1 MNPKEFKFL
10 VLNPKTD
17 WQKCK
22 LDNLH
27 FSDEGI
33 KLKSGYQFVFESQ
46 IFGDQPFSQLEAV
59 DLAVDDFGQLYLL
72 NTKERRIWLFDS
84 EQKYL
89 EPLTYLDALFGKP
102 TNIAFS
108 NSTIYVADEFQVSEY
123 IQSRIY
129 AFSRF
134 NWQIRWV
141 VTLPQD
147 VKVIDLAAN
156 TTDGTLYV
164 LWDDR
169 EQVVA
174 KYAPSGQRIEK
185 IKFTNDDIVNP
196 TAIALGVNGYIYVL
210 DSQKSH
216 EKVVRFDVN
225 GTRVEHSLIN
235 FTRLR
240 EQLLVPKEIEPSGLA
255 VDSQGNV
262 YIGDKRSRSDSIGV
276 SLSQGE
282 EEDRFIFRCPPSG
295 GTVEAILGYRG
306 AVNKMIC
313 VRDRLF
319 IFNSD
324 KQTVNVLRREQQFLR
339 QKYQELPTGSF
350 KTVFDSTI
358 PDQQKYQ
365 ELPTGS
371 FKTVFDSTI
380 PDQQWHKFIL
390 EGEIPQNTQIK
401 VYYSI
406 TDSKWQRAEPYFEPL
421 INPSDALIL
430 GNKEIPS
437 PKGRYLH
444 LKVEFIGTE
453 HQTPI
458 LKSLRV
464 VFPRLSYLRYLPA
477 VYQED
482 EKSRDFLERFLS
494 LFETFLGKLEGE
506 IDHIVRYF
514 DADVVDEDFLP
525 WLSTWLAIATDE
537 NFTQEQLR
545 NLIRKAPQLY
555 KQRGTREGIA
565 ATVELFTGDRP
576 LIIEYFQL
584 EESDTN
590 EQVNE
595 ILKKEYFS
603 DNEVFRFWILLSPF
617 QVNSEIE
624 LQTIQRL
631 IEADTPAYTEA
642 CIKLLQPWISLD
654 KESYLGFNSCIFE
667 PSLQLD
673 MGAAISQENILTDIE
688 EFGQLERRSRIGLDT
703 KLN

>member
-10 VLNPKTD
+10 VLNTKTD

-22 LDNLH
+22 PDNLH

-33 KLKSGYQFVFESQ
+33 QLKFGTQFVFESQ
-46 IFGDQPFSQLEAV
+46 IFGEQAFSQFEAI
-59 DLAVDDFGQLYLL
+59 DLAVDDFDQLYLL
-72 NTKERRIWLFDS
+72 NPKEQRIWLFDS

-89 EPLTYLDALFGKP
+89 EPLAYLDALFGTP

-108 NSTIYVADEFQVSEY
+108 NSTIYVADEFPVSDY

-164 LWDDR
+164 LWDND

-174 KYAPSGQRIEK
+174 KYASSGQRIEK
-185 IKFTNDDIVNP
+185 TKFTIDDIRNP

-210 DSQKSH
+210 DSLKSH

-225 GTRVEHSLIN
+225 GTRVEDSLIN
-235 FTRLR
+235 FPTLR
-240 EQLLVPKEIEPSGLA
+240 EQLLVSKEIEPSGLA

-262 YIGDKRSRSDSIGV
+262 YIGDKRSRGHSIGV

-324 KQTVNVLRREQQFLR
+324 KQTVNVLRREQQFLHSN
-339 QKYQELPTGSF
+339 Q
-350 KTVFDSTI
+350 
-358 PDQQKYQ
+358 Q

-406 TDSKWQRAEPYFEPL
+406 RDSKWQPAEPYFEPL
-421 INPSDALIL
+421 INLSDALIL
-430 GNKEIPS
+430 GNKEIPT

-464 VFPRLSYLRYLPA
+464 VFSRLSYLRYLPA

-482 EKSRDFLERFLS
+482 EESRDFLERFLS
-494 LFETFLGKLEGE
+494 LFETFLGNLEGE

-514 DADVVDEDFLP
+514 DADVVGEDFLP
-525 WLSTWLAIATDE
+525 WLSTWLAIATDD
-537 NFTQEQLR
+537 NWTQEQLR

-584 EESDTN
+584 EESN
-590 EQVNE
+590 NNNQVNE
-595 ILKKEYFS
+595 ILKKAYFN
-603 DNEVFRFWILLSPF
+603 DNDPFRFWVLLSPF

-673 MGAAISQENILTDIE
+673 MGAAISHENPLTDIE
-688 EFGQLERRSRIGLDT
+688 EFGQIERRSRIGLDT

>member
-10 VLNPKTD
+10 VLNTKTD

-22 LDNLH
+22 PDNLH

-33 KLKSGYQFVFESQ
+33 QLKFGTQFVFESQ
-46 IFGDQPFSQLEAV
+46 ISGEQAFSQFEAV
-59 DLAVDDFGQLYLL
+59 DLAVDDFDQLYLL
-72 NTKERRIWLFDS
+72 NPKERRIWLFDS

-89 EPLTYLDALFGKP
+89 EPVAYLDALFGTP

-108 NSTIYVADEFQVSEY
+108 NSTIYVADEFRVSEY

-134 NWQIRWV
+134 DWQIRWV

-164 LWDDR
+164 LWDGG

-174 KYAPSGQRIEK
+174 KYAPSGQCIEK
-185 IKFTNDDIVNP
+185 IKFTRSDIRNA

-210 DSQKSH
+210 DNLKSH

-235 FTRLR
+235 FPRLR

-262 YIGDKRSRSDSIGV
+262 YIGDKRSRSDFIGL
-276 SLSQGE
+276 SLSPGE
-282 EEDRFIFRCPPSG
+282 EEDRFIFRCHPSG

-324 KQTVNVLRREQQFLR
+324 KQTINVLRREQQFLR
-339 QKYQELPTGSF
+339 
-350 KTVFDSTI
+350 
-358 PDQQKYQ
+358 QKYQ

-406 TDSKWQRAEPYFEPL
+406 TDSKWQPAEPYFEPL
-421 INPSDALIL
+421 INPSDALIR

-482 EKSRDFLERFLS
+482 EESRDFLERFLS
-494 LFETFLGKLEGE
+494 LFETFLGKLEGD

-514 DADVVDEDFLP
+514 DADVVGEDFLP
-525 WLSTWLAIATDE
+525 WLSTWLAIATDD
-537 NFTQEQLR
+537 NWTQEQLR

-584 EESDTN
+584 EESN
-590 EQVNE
+590 NNQVNE
-595 ILKKEYFS
+595 ILKKAYFN
-603 DNEVFRFWILLSPF
+603 DNDPFRFWVLLSPF

-631 IEADTPAYTEA
+631 VEADTPAYTEA
-642 CIKLLQPWISLD
+642 RIKLLQPWISLD
-654 KESYLGFNSCIFE
+654 KESYLGFNSCVFE

>member
-10 VLNPKTD
+10 VLNTKTD

-22 LDNLH
+22 PDNLH

-33 KLKSGYQFVFESQ
+33 QLKFGTQFVFESQ
-46 IFGDQPFSQLEAV
+46 ISGEQAFSQFEAV
-59 DLAVDDFGQLYLL
+59 DLAVDDFDQLYLL
-72 NTKERRIWLFDS
+72 NPKERRIWLFDS

-89 EPLTYLDALFGKP
+89 EPVAYLDALFGTP

-108 NSTIYVADEFQVSEY
+108 NSTIYVADEFRVSEY

-134 NWQIRWV
+134 DWQIRWV

-164 LWDDR
+164 LWDGG

-185 IKFTNDDIVNP
+185 IKFTRGDIRNA

-210 DSQKSH
+210 DSLKSH

-235 FTRLR
+235 FPRLR

-282 EEDRFIFRCPPSG
+282 EEDRFIFPCPPSG
-295 GTVEAILGYRG
+295 GTVEAVLGYRG

-324 KQTVNVLRREQQFLR
+324 KQTINVLRREQQFLR
-339 QKYQELPTGSF
+339 
-350 KTVFDSTI
+350 
-358 PDQQKYQ
+358 QKYQ

-406 TDSKWQRAEPYFEPL
+406 TDSKWQPAEPYFEPL
-421 INPSDALIL
+421 INPSDALIR

-482 EKSRDFLERFLS
+482 EESRDFLERFLS
-494 LFETFLGKLEGE
+494 LFETFLGKLEGD

-514 DADVVDEDFLP
+514 DADVVGEDFLP
-525 WLSTWLAIATDE
+525 WLSTWLAIATDD
-537 NFTQEQLR
+537 NWTQEQLR

-584 EESDTN
+584 EESN
-590 EQVNE
+590 NNQVNE
-595 ILKKEYFS
+595 ILKKAYFN
-603 DNEVFRFWILLSPF
+603 DNDPFRFWVLLSPF

-631 IEADTPAYTEA
+631 VEADTPAYTEA
-642 CIKLLQPWISLD
+642 RIKLLQPWISLD
-654 KESYLGFNSCIFE
+654 KESYLGFNSCVFE

>member
-1 MNPKEFKFL
+1 MNSKEFKFL
-10 VLNPKTD
+10 VLNTKTD

-22 LDNLH
+22 PDNLH

-33 KLKSGYQFVFESQ
+33 QLKSGTQFVFESQ
-46 IFGDQPFSQLEAV
+46 IFGEQPFSQLEAV

-89 EPLTYLDALFGKP
+89 EPLAYLDALFGTP

-134 NWQIRWV
+134 DWQIRWV

-156 TTDGTLYV
+156 RTDGTLYV
-164 LWDDR
+164 LWDR
-169 EQVVA
+169 GEQVVA

-185 IKFTNDDIVNP
+185 IKFTRDDIANP

-210 DSQKSH
+210 DGLKSN

-225 GTRVEHSLIN
+225 GTKVEDSLIN
-235 FTRLR
+235 FHTLR

-282 EEDRFIFRCPPSG
+282 EEDRFIFRCPSSG

-324 KQTVNVLRREQQFLR
+324 KQTVNVLQREQQFLR
-339 QKYQELPTGSF
+339 QKCQELPIGSF

-358 PDQQKYQ
+358 P
-365 ELPTGS
+365 G
-371 FKTVFDSTI
+371 
-380 PDQQWHKFIL
+380 QQWHKLIL

-406 TDSKWQRAEPYFEPL
+406 TDSKSQPAEPYFEPL

-482 EKSRDFLERFLS
+482 EESRDFLERFLS
-494 LFETFLGKLEGE
+494 LFETFLGNLEGE
-506 IDHIVRYF
+506 IDHIIRYF
-514 DADVVDEDFLP
+514 DADVVGEDFLP

-555 KQRGTREGIA
+555 NQRGTREGIA

-584 EESDTN
+584 EESEQND
-590 EQVNE
+590 QVNE

-603 DNEVFRFWILLSPF
+603 DNEVFRFWVLLSPF
-617 QVNSEIE
+617 QANSEIE

-631 IEADTPAYTEA
+631 VEADTPAYTEA

-673 MGAAISQENILTDIE
+673 MGAAISQESFLTDIE
-688 EFGQLERRSRIGLDT
+688 EFGQLEKRSSIGLDA